1 MFRLL
6 RLIPSS
12 KKGQKE
18 FLILIVLIIVL
29 VALYLLAI
37 NFKP

>member
-1 MFRLL
+1 MINLAQ
-6 RLIPSS
+6 LIPHS

-18 FLILIVLIIVL
+18 FLVLIVIIIVL